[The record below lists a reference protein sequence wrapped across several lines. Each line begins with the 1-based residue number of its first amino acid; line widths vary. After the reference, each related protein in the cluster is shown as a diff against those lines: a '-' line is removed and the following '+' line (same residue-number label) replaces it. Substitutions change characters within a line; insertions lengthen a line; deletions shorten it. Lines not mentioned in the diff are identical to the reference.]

1 MAVASGLKIMVHK
14 KQTKNMKIHGIKI
27 TNPSSEN

>member
-14 KQTKNMKIHGIKI
+14 KHQKNMKIHGTKV